1 MPSEHA
7 RFSPSAANRRI
18 HCPPSLLLEEQFEE
32 GESMYAAEGTA
43 GHALAE
49 HLIRKYLKKR
59 TTRPTSDFY
68 TDELVEAVDE
78 YVAFVISEIED
89 ARRAC
94 ANPIIIVEQRVDAS
108 EYVDNCFGTADMVII
123 TDKYAHVI
131 DLKLGKGVEVS
142 AVENPQLMIYG
153 LGVLN
158 MAEAIYDIETVRMT
172 IFQPRISNS
181 STWEISPEDLKR
193 WGNDVLRPAGAQAL
207 IGAGEFSAGSWC
219 RFCKAR
225 NQCRARA
232 EAFLELAKHD
242 FSRPALLSDEEI
254 ADVIA
259 KADDLAK
266 WASAFVSAMNRLIT
280 NRKSIIADCKMLMKQ
295 LTDSAELTAEEKKL
309 DEEMAV
315 LSEMLR
321 RAIEQNAHEAIDQEE
336 YNRRYDSLNERY
348 KGLEARAEEI
358 AAEKRRRHYLRNN
371 FRQFIATIDKAD
383 LISEFSPEAW
393 TALVESVTVNA
404 KDDMRFNFRNGMSL

>member
-1 MPSEHA
+1 
-7 RFSPSAANRRI
+7 
-18 HCPPSLLLEEQFEE
+18 
-32 GESMYAAEGTA
+32 MYAAEGTA

-158 MAEAIYDIETVRMT
+158 MAEAIYDIEIVRMT

-242 FSRPALLSDEEI
+242 FSRPALWCTEVLRPRCRRGATGHLTSV
-254 ADVIA
+254 AVVAGRGHGQRHRKRPKPLPVGRFPALLPLFPVIIL
-259 KADDLAK
+259 K
-266 WASAFVSAMNRLIT
+266 V
-280 NRKSIIADCKMLMKQ
+280 
-295 LTDSAELTAEEKKL
+295 
-309 DEEMAV
+309 V
-315 LSEMLR
+315 
-321 RAIEQNAHEAIDQEE
+321 
-336 YNRRYDSLNERY
+336 
-348 KGLEARAEEI
+348 
-358 AAEKRRRHYLRNN
+358 
-371 FRQFIATIDKAD
+371 TI
-383 LISEFSPEAW
+383 
-393 TALVESVTVNA
+393 
-404 KDDMRFNFRNGMSL
+404 